1 MKAPRQDDQKGFN
14 KDNGSYQNTRGYFRE
29 NNFRESRSRGR
40 GRGAREKE
48 GNPPGRIIIIVR
60 DRAPKKETTRR
71 EVVVVEDKIIK
82 IEAGDMTNSHNIV
95 ADTVPHNRNNINICH
110 RPQPHPKAFSQHLHH
125 MIQTGN

>member
-1 MKAPRQDDQKGFN
+1 MEVRDSMNKKGLI
-14 KDNGSYQNTRGYFRE
+14 KTMGLIKILEVILERTISVKVVA
-29 NNFRESRSRGR
+29 
-40 GRGAREKE
+40 GAMAGELTEKE
-48 GNPPGRIIIIVR
+48 ESPPGRIIMIVR

-82 IEAGDMTNSHNIV
+82 IEAGDMTNSHNIA
-95 ADTVPHNRNNINICH
+95 ADTVPHNRNNISICH